1 MQSAGTRSADEW
13 KYVLPYEPVT
23 IHICGRSSRLL
34 DMDVNSSS
42 DRDAIWSTAS
52 WAALPEDRMRLFLVE
67 RRLPAIG
74 ERGLA
79 MVQAALNEAIGRFE
93 VRGEPV
99 RYLRSTFIP
108 GQQRLLSVFASV
120 SLELVRAVNEA
131 SLAPFLSIEPAF
143 DLPDRRAPAGV

>member
-1 MQSAGTRSADEW
+1 
-13 KYVLPYEPVT
+13 
-23 IHICGRSSRLL
+23 
-34 DMDVNSSS
+34 MDTNSSS
-42 DRDAIWSTAS
+42 DRDATWPAAS
-52 WAALPEDRMRLFLVE
+52 WAALPDDRMRLFLVE

-79 MVQAALNEAIGRFE
+79 MVQAALSEAIGRFE

-143 DLPDRRAPAGV
+143 DLPDPIR